1 MTRKIIPVA
10 CFVLAVL
17 VSGCQDNAMPNPADE
32 IKHSPI
38 EPAQIKENSNAVDT
52 AKSPD
57 KSSPTVI
64 AYYFHRTMRCPT
76 CLAIETNAARVIE
89 EGFSKQIGD
98 GSLMWIPFNLDDP
111 GGEDFEKEFD
121 VSVSTLVLSK
131 MEDSNNTKYKKLEKV
146 WDLIGDPVKFDEYV
160 QSELNLFLNE

>member
-1 MTRKIIPVA
+1 
-10 CFVLAVL
+10 
-17 VSGCQDNAMPNPADE
+17 MPNPADE
-32 IKHSPI
+32 IKHSLI

-121 VSVSTLVLSK
+121 VSASTLVLSK
-131 MEDSNNTKYKKLEKV
+131 QGNKNHTEYKKPGKV
-146 WDLIGDPVKFDEYV
+146 WDFIGNPVKFDEYV
-160 QSELNLFLNE
+160 QTEVKEFLNE